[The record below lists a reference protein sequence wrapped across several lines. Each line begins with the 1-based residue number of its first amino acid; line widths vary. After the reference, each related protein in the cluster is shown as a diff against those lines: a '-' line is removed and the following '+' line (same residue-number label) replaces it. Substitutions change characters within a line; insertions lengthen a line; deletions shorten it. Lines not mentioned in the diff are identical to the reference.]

1 MAQGSS
7 GAAPSDVSPAL
18 LQAASPAANQVDRFF
33 ELSLLGLLASGF
45 LAVAGSGYLDTPT
58 IVITAAALLTRTLM
72 VAGLIRFE
80 LPPLVV
86 TLLTL
91 AYIGFY
97 AIDYFFISRSFI
109 PAAIHLV
116 FFVAVVKILT
126 GHTDRDYLLLKVIAF
141 LELLA
146 ACIVSASFNFFVFL
160 LLFLVLGVA
169 TFASS
174 EIRQSRKRGYSP
186 ARITGA
192 AVTARL
198 VGVVLT
204 VSLAI
209 LLITA
214 GLFFFLPRTARAAFQ
229 HLVSHR
235 YHLVGFSN
243 HVELGE
249 IGEIKQENVPV
260 MHVKMDRPEDRA
272 LALKWRGAALSE
284 FNGRAWFNRPS
295 PGQILQPER
304 GGLLRLDDQ
313 PSSRNGRH
321 ISYAVYL
328 SDLAQ
333 DALFFAGT
341 PQYLRIDSLVVRRP
355 FGNYS
360 AQFSDARTVS
370 YQVYSQLD
378 PPAGA
383 ADPALVPP
391 LPANAREAYLR
402 LPRLDPRIRE
412 LTENIVGAEPSPAA
426 RARMLEKYLRTN
438 YGYTLEL
445 PKVEPEDPLA
455 FFLFHRKK
463 GHCEYFASAMAV
475 MLRVVDIPSR
485 VITGFQSG
493 VYNPISGSQLIRT
506 SDAHSWVE
514 AWLPDRGWT
523 TFDPTPPDPN
533 APGLSA
539 WTRLSFY
546 ADAVDVF
553 WQDWVLNYNLE
564 RQLQLASRVGESG
577 RHIGFNWTDG
587 PRIWSGRNWSSLRDF
602 GFVLLGA
609 VALAFLGKFLRR
621 DGWRWWTTRQR
632 LLKVQRGEGQAS
644 DATLLYQ
651 RMLKALRRRGIEK
664 PAWLTPCEFARVLQE
679 PELSML
685 VEDFTSAYNELRF
698 GGNTEAAVRIFVLL
712 ERLETAP

>member
-1 MAQGSS
+1 MAKGS
-7 GAAPSDVSPAL
+7 AAVALPTAPRPESPV
-18 LQAASPAANQVDRFF
+18 ANQVDRFF

-45 LAVAGSGYLDTPT
+45 LAVAGSGYLDAPT
-58 IVITAAALLTRTLM
+58 IVITAVALLTRALI
-72 VAGLIRFE
+72 VAGVIRFE
-80 LPPLVV
+80 LPPIVI

-97 AIDYFFISRSFI
+97 AVDFFYFSLSFV
-109 PAAIHLV
+109 PAAIHLG
-116 FFVAVVKILT
+116 FFVAGAKILT
-126 GHTDRDYLLLKVIAF
+126 GHTGRDYLLLKVIAL

-186 ARITGA
+186 PKITGA
-192 AVTARL
+192 GVTARL
-198 VGVVLT
+198 VGVVLS

-209 LLITA
+209 LLITS

-235 YHLVGFSN
+235 YHLAGFSN
-243 HVELGE
+243 HVTLGE
-249 IGEIKQENVPV
+249 IGEVKQESVPV
-260 MHVKMDRPEDRA
+260 MHVKMDHPEDRT

-284 FNGRAWFNRPS
+284 FNGRAWFNRPA
-295 PGQILQPER
+295 PGQILQPDRAGLLSLDDEAPHR
-304 GGLLRLDDQ
+304 GGRY
-313 PSSRNGRH
+313 

-333 DALFFAGT
+333 DALFCAGT

-360 AQFSDARTVS
+360 AQFTDARTVS

-378 PPAGA
+378 SPVAETDLALLSSLSPGA
-383 ADPALVPP
+383 RAT
-391 LPANAREAYLR
+391 YLQ

-412 LTENIVGAEPSPAA
+412 LTEKIVGAETSPDAQA
-426 RARMLEKYLRTN
+426 ILLVKYLRAN

-445 PKVEPEDPLA
+445 PKVEPDDPLA
-455 FFLFHRKK
+455 FFLFHRRK

-475 MLRVVDIPSR
+475 MLRVLDIPSR

-533 APGLSA
+533 AAGPSA
-539 WTRLSFY
+539 WTRLGFY

-587 PRIWSGRNWSSLRDF
+587 SRFWSGLNWSSLRDF
-602 GFVLLGA
+602 GFVALGA
-609 VALAFLGKFLRR
+609 IALAFLGKFLRR

-632 LLKVQRGEGQAS
+632 MIKVQRGQGQAS

-664 PAWLTPCEFARVLQE
+664 P
-679 PELSML
+679 
-685 VEDFTSAYNELRF
+685 
-698 GGNTEAAVRIFVLL
+698 G
-712 ERLETAP
+712 

>member
-1 MAQGSS
+1 MAQGSAGAS
-7 GAAPSDVSPAL
+7 LSAAPPV
-18 LQAASPAANQVDRFF
+18 ANHVDRFF

-45 LAVAGSGYLDTPT
+45 LAVAGSGYLDLPT
-58 IVITAAALLTRTLM
+58 IVLTTAALVIRALL

-80 LPPLVV
+80 LPPMVV
-86 TLLTL
+86 TLITV
-91 AYIGFY
+91 AYIAFY
-97 AIDYFFISRSFI
+97 PIDNFYVSRSFI

-126 GHTDRDYLLLKVIAF
+126 ARTDRDYLFLKVIAF

-174 EIRQSRKRGYSP
+174 EIRQSKKRGYSP

-192 AVTARL
+192 GVTGRLIGAV
-198 VGVVLT
+198 VS

-209 LLITA
+209 LVITA

-235 YHLVGFSN
+235 YHLAGFSN
-243 HVELGE
+243 HVSLGE
-249 IGEIKQENVPV
+249 IGEIKQENVAV
-260 MHVKMDRPEDRA
+260 MHVKMDRPQDRA

-284 FNGRAWFNRPS
+284 FNGRAWFNRPG
-295 PGQILQPER
+295 PGQILQPDR
-304 GGLLRLDDQ
+304 AKLMKLDDES
-313 PSSRNGRH
+313 PHRAGRY

-333 DALFFAGT
+333 DALFFAGS
-341 PQYLRIDSLVVRRP
+341 PQYLRIDSMVVRRP

-360 AQFSDARTVS
+360 AQFSEARTVS
-370 YQVYSQLD
+370 YQVYSRLD
-378 PPAGA
+378 SQAPA
-383 ADPALVPP
+383 ADPSLVEP
-391 LPANAREAYLR
+391 LSADAREAYLQ
-402 LPRLDPRIRE
+402 LPRLDPRIRD
-412 LTENIVGAEPSPAA
+412 LTKNIVGAEASPAA
-426 RARMLEKYLRTN
+426 QAILLQKYLRAN

-445 PKVEPEDPLA
+445 PKVEPDDPLA
-455 FFLFHRKK
+455 FFLFHRRK
-463 GHCEYFASAMAV
+463 GHCEYFASSMAV
-475 MLRVVDIPSR
+475 MLRVLAIPSR

-493 VYNPISGSQLIRT
+493 VYNPISGSQLIRS

-533 APGLSA
+533 APELAA

-553 WQDWVLNYNLE
+553 WQDWILNYNLE

-577 RHIGFNWTDG
+577 RHIRLNWTEG
-587 PRIWSGRNWSSLRDF
+587 PRFWTGRSWSGLRDLASRY
-602 GFVLLGA
+602 GFVLFGGL
-609 VALAFLGKFLRR
+609 ALALLGKFLRR

-651 RMLKALRRRGIEK
+651 RMLKALHRRGIEK
-664 PAWLTPCEFARVLQE
+664 PVWLTPCEFARVLQE
-679 PELSML
+679 PELALL
-685 VEDFTSAYNELRF
+685 VEDFTGAYNELRF
-698 GGNTEAAVRIFVLL
+698 GGNADAAGRIFVLL
-712 ERLETAP
+712 ERLEAAP